1 QQRQPRHKPSV
12 PKPQDER
19 SDSWGL
25 FLAVSSRE
33 AGRIARNG
41 PQCNGDLLGRRGLL
55 SLNDETN
62 PAKRLKNHD
71 LATKN
76 SFHGGQKRR
85 FVSWPLR
92 NPATL
97 LTLPRPRITLLA
109 VGQPFSSEMRF
120 SMKPAL
126 LGMLGT
132 FLGLDTDAWWFI
144 PLLVL
149 AAVAL
154 IFVFRHACLV

>member
-1 QQRQPRHKPSV
+1 
-12 PKPQDER
+12 
-19 SDSWGL
+19 
-25 FLAVSSRE
+25 
-33 AGRIARNG
+33 
-41 PQCNGDLLGRRGLL
+41 
-55 SLNDETN
+55 
-62 PAKRLKNHD
+62 HD

-97 LTLPRPRITLLA
+97 LTLSRPRITLLA
-109 VGQPFSSEMRF
+109 VAQPFSSEMRF

-132 FLGLDTDAWWFI
+132 FLGLDTDAWWFM

-154 IFVFRHACLV
+154 IFVFRHACLVRFPLWLLRHTFYRLYVQGAENVPSTGPVLFVSNHVSWIDAFLILAAQKRRVRFLIWAPFMGLPF